1 MAVLELVKLVEFIV
15 VELVVALAALVIL
28 VVLLSLA
35 ASVLILVVLRLA
47 LVVLTLLLAILVLAL
62 LLAVLGVALLRVLSI
77 VFGRCGRSNGWGSVG
92 YGSGIAC
99 RRCFFGRGYGCGFR
113 FGFLFRFHEF
123 GGGLL
128 DIAIFF
134 CFFRGATATLGL
146 ICLCGLILFG
156 GHRNFVQSFIRITF

>member
-28 VVLLSLA
+28 LA
-35 ASVLILVVLRLA
+35 LVASVLILVVLCLA
-47 LVVLTLLLAILVLAL
+47 LVVLTLLLANLVLAL
-62 LLAVLGVALLRVLSI
+62 LLGVLGVALLRVLSL
-77 VFGRCGRSNGWGSVG
+77 VFNRRGRSNGWGSVG

-99 RRCFFGRGYGCGFR
+99 RRCCFSRGYGRGFR

-128 DIAIFF
+128 DIAIIF

>member
-1 MAVLELVKLVEFIV
+1 ML
-15 VELVVALAALVIL
+15 ALV
-28 VVLLSLA
+28 
-35 ASVLILVVLRLA
+35 ASVLILVDLCLA
-47 LVVLTLLLAILVLAL
+47 LVVLAL
-62 LLAVLGVALLRVLSI
+62 LLAVLILALLLGVALLRVLSL

-99 RRCFFGRGYGCGFR
+99 WRCFFGRGYGCGFR

-146 ICLCGLILFG
+146 VCLCGLILFG